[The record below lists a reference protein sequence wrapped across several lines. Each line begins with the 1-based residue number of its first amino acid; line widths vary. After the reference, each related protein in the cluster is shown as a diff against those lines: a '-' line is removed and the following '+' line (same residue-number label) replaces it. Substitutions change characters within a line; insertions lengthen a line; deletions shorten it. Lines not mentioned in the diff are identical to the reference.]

1 MDEAY
6 RYFASTKDSLDM
18 LFLKFLFVGPP
29 RLGKTTI
36 RRRLMGEI
44 INLKSAGEAGNFQ
57 PSTAVVETGDSVMIR
72 KVSNTSAVVTEW
84 DWCATKNLED
94 EACMLFHNFV
104 DSLNGKNTNQDK
116 VEKVIGLSSSPPE
129 CSRSFTPL
137 KDISGLATLSNEIN
151 TYQIASPECF
161 SSFTALQDIPDLA
174 ALSNEMMSSPYWKDV
189 KCMFKAHLR
198 MEDTGGQPELMDMLP
213 ALTIGPG
220 LYLLFVNLENDLH
233 DKYSVSY
240 CHESGL
246 CTIPEMSSH
255 TVEEMMLSTLSSI
268 SCSSAIPSGMNSQE
282 SNIQD
287 LNEILKSS
295 KSIAYIVGT
304 HKDKVT
310 DQHLEEFDSKL
321 QKVIRSTDFFDK
333 GLVKFGSEDRLV
345 IPIDNMNGGLEE
357 IENVKKVLED
367 GMSRYFKKLKI
378 PAVWLLFSLCLRKR
392 GKRTDSLKFCLLLS
406 GQFKMSEYETKVA
419 LWFLHHH
426 AGVIMYFPGL
436 PELEDLVIVDIQ
448 VVYDSVTIL
457 ILRSLRFKNVGQAS
471 AEKFRK
477 TGQFS
482 LQDLVR
488 ATAKHSG
495 DLIPPL
501 KLVALLEYLHIIA
514 KIYGAESLPSQSS
527 ERSLVYIMPCV
538 LEHASKEQLEIIHKN
553 ATKPFSASPLMVQ
566 FTCGFVPIGL
576 FPAMIACLIA
586 NKSFFLIRAGIKKNL
601 VQFRYGSRQ
610 SLVTFMSR
618 PKYYEITISIL
629 LNFKISIHIQCTN
642 VRKEIESMLDTASSR
657 MNYGGYRDYQF
668 SFACPIHADGNHLC
682 VIEAGDASPEVMRC
696 LYNQDDPQPV
706 VLESSHQ
713 VWFGQVN
720 LFFIFSSHVQLFSRI
735 LCIILGDAVQ

>member
-1 MDEAY
+1 M
-6 RYFASTKDSLDM
+6 
-18 LFLKFLFVGPP
+18 V
-29 RLGKTTI
+29 
-36 RRRLMGEI
+36 
-44 INLKSAGEAGNFQ
+44 
-57 PSTAVVETGDSVMIR
+57 R

-84 DWCATKNLED
+84 DWCATKSLED

-116 VEKVIGLSSSPPE
+116 VEEVTGLSSSPPE

-137 KDISGLATLSNEIN
+137 KDIPGVAALSNEIN
-151 TYQIASPECF
+151 ALDSPECF
-161 SSFTALQDIPDLA
+161 SSFTALKDIPDLA

-220 LYLLFVNLENDLH
+220 LYLLFINLENDLH
-233 DKYSVSY
+233 GKYRVSY
-240 CHESGL
+240 CHKSGL
-246 CTIPEMSSH
+246 CTIPEMSSY

-268 SCSSAIPSGMNSQE
+268 SCSLAIPSGMNSQE

-287 LNEILKSS
+287 LNDILKSS
-295 KSIAYIVGT
+295 KSVAYIIGT

-345 IPIDNMNGGLEE
+345 IPVDNMNGGLKE
-357 IENVKKVLED
+357 IKSVKKLLED
-367 GMSRYFKKLKI
+367 GMFRHFNKLKI

-392 GKRTDSLKFCLLLS
+392 GKRTYSLKSCLLLS
-406 GQFKMSEYETKVA
+406 VQFNMSEYETKVA

-436 PELEDLVIVDIQ
+436 PELEDLVIIDIQ

-457 ILRSLRFKNVGQAS
+457 ILRSMRFENVGQAS

-488 ATAKHSG
+488 ATAKDSG

-501 KLVALLEYLHIIA
+501 KLVALLEYLHVIA
-514 KIYGAESLPSQSS
+514 KLYGAQSLPSQSS
-527 ERSLVYIMPCV
+527 EHNLVYIMPCV
-538 LEHASKEQLEIIHKN
+538 LEHASKEQLDVFHKD

-586 NKSFFLIRAGIKKNL
+586 NKSFYLIRAGIKKNL
-601 VQFRYGSRQ
+601 VQFRYGSIQ
-610 SLVTFMSR
+610 TLVTFMSR
-618 PKYYEITISIL
+618 PKYYEITISVL
-629 LNFKISIHIQCTN
+629 PHFTISTHIQCAS
-642 VRKEIESMLDTASSR
+642 VRKETESMLVKASSR

-682 VIEAGDASPEVMRC
+682 VIEAEDASPKVMRC

-706 VLESSHQ
+706 LLEGSHR
-713 VWFGQVN
+713 VWFGQVKL
-720 LFFIFSSHVQLFSRI
+720 LFCSHCNIFNDFMHCIRRCSSIKLRMALQSVSVKREVQLP
-735 LCIILGDAVQ
+735 VT